1 MSWSGAMGYTSNFT
15 AQDSTPDMNTPIA
28 CHLHDY
34 IEIACLYGYQLE
46 LEMKDG
52 SRIRGRAI
60 TTRTQ
65 ERQEFLLLQTKEAEC
80 SLALNDLKRMT
91 ALTPHAQFNSIDF

>member
-1 MSWSGAMGYTSNFT
+1 MSWSDATVCTSNFT
-15 AQDSTPDMNTPIA
+15 VQDSNPDMNTPIA

-34 IEIACLYGYQLE
+34 IEIACLYGYELE

-52 SRIRGRAI
+52 SRIHGRAI

-65 ERQEFLLLQTKEAEC
+65 ERQEFLQLQTKEAER

-91 ALTPHAQFNSIDF
+91 ALTPHAQFSSIDF